1 MLNAP
6 RHWACNESEE
16 RHFSTTDKNINK
28 KRRMTSSHRNG
39 SKSKL
44 SEIKENWPEF
54 TKACKEE
61 GQFNKFLDLAK
72 IPGILEHQDERTKK
86 TCLHFA
92 CENKNI
98 KTLKWILN
106 NFARDQIINL
116 TDSLN
121 RSAIFFAARSSAQE
135 SVRCRAGRLDS

>member
-1 MLNAP
+1 
-6 RHWACNESEE
+6 
-16 RHFSTTDKNINK
+16 
-28 KRRMTSSHRNG
+28 MTSSHRNG

-61 GQFNKFLDLAK
+61 GQFNRFLDLAK

-106 NFARDQIINL
+106 NFARLDQIINL

-121 RSAIFFAARSSAQE
+121 RSAIFFAARSSFT
-135 SVRCRAGRLDS
+135 RCKKNGPHETITRYKRMVCAASEQAARKGSERVHG